1 MTVVE
6 DLDLLLLGVDG
17 GGTGCRARLCTAAGE
32 VLGQGSAGPANIR
45 FGIEQS
51 FAAVYEAARQCLG
64 QAGLHA
70 ADLERIVACVA
81 LAGAT
86 EPSYL
91 SAAQRHEDPFRQ
103 IIVVPDA
110 YAACIGAHGGNDGAI
125 IVIGTGSVGW
135 AKQDGRHHRLGGW
148 GWPISDEGSGAWL
161 GCEVLRRALWAH
173 DGRIPWTGLLESVF
187 ARFDSDPHAIVRW
200 TTTASPGDFASLAPA
215 VVEHA
220 RQRDALAVDLM
231 RSAAAHLDS
240 LAARLVALGANRIAL
255 VGGLASSIEPW
266 LSDATRRNLVPP
278 QGDALDG
285 ALRLARESVHL
296 AAETEHP

>member
-32 VLGQGSAGPANIR
+32 VLGEGIAGPANIR
-45 FGIEQS
+45 FGVEQS
-51 FAAVYEAARQCLG
+51 FASVYDATHQCLA
-64 QAGLHA
+64 QAGLDA
-70 ADLERIVACVA
+70 CDLERIVACVA

-91 SAAQRHEDPFRQ
+91 TAAQRREDPFRQ

-110 YAACIGAHGGNDGAI
+110 YAACIGAHDGEDGAI
-125 IVIGTGSVGW
+125 IVVGTGSVAW

-161 GCEVLRRALWAH
+161 GCEALRRALWAH
-173 DGRIPWTGLLESVF
+173 DGRIPWTSLLKFIF

-200 TTTASPGDFASLAPA
+200 TTAASPGDFASLAPA
-215 VVEHA
+215 VVEHS
-220 RQRDALAVDLM
+220 RELDAVAADLM

-240 LAARLVALGANRIAL
+240 LAARLIMLGANRIAL
-255 VGGLASSIEPW
+255 VGGLSASIEPW
-266 LSDATRRNLVPP
+266 LADSTRRHLVPP
-278 QGDALDG
+278 LGDALDG
-285 ALRLARESVHL
+285 ALRLARESMQL